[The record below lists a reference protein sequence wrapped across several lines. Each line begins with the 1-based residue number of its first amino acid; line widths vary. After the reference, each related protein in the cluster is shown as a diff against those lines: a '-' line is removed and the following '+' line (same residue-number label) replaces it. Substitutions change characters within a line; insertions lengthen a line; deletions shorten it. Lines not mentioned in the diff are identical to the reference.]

1 MHIIPFISML
11 LIYIAAVSAG
21 EPTPVEKHGK
31 LSVKGNKIVDQHGNP
46 VQLRGMSLF
55 WSQWMGDF
63 YNESAVKWLVD
74 DWKVTII
81 RAALGVKH
89 EDTKSGYLY
98 DGSEKKKITTVV
110 DAAIKKGI
118 YVIIDWHD
126 HYAHKNQKESVKFF
140 KEMASRYGEYP
151 NVIYEIFNEPVKESW
166 TDVVKPYSE
175 AVVSAIRSIDPDN
188 LIILGTP
195 YWCQNVDEAANDPL
209 EGENLAYSLHF
220 YAASH
225 KGELR
230 DKAEAALDKGV
241 ALFVTEFGTCVA
253 TGNGFLDTAETE
265 EWFDFMDKHHL
276 SWCNWSIANKD
287 ETSAALL
294 PGTRPIGYWQ
304 ASNLTASGKI
314 IRRKLRQYAGIIDV
328 EEVKEKRK
336 SWLRI
341 KPIN

>member
-1 MHIIPFISML
+1 M
-11 LIYIAAVSAG
+11 
-21 EPTPVEKHGK
+21 
-31 LSVKGNKIVDQHGNP
+31 
-46 VQLRGMSLF
+46 
-55 WSQWMGDF
+55 
-63 YNESAVKWLVD
+63 
-74 DWKVTII
+74 
-81 RAALGVKH
+81 
-89 EDTKSGYLY
+89 
-98 DGSEKKKITTVV
+98 
-110 DAAIKKGI
+110 
-118 YVIIDWHD
+118 
-126 HYAHKNQKESVKFF
+126 KFF

-265 EWFDFMDKHHL
+265 EWFEFMDKHHL
-276 SWCNWSIANKD
+276 SWCNWSIANK
-287 ETSAALL
+287 TRHPQPSARHPTNRILA
-294 PGTRPIGYWQ
+294 GVKSYRIREDYQ
-304 ASNLTASGKI
+304 AQTPSVCRDNRCGRS
-314 IRRKLRQYAGIIDV
+314 
-328 EEVKEKRK
+328 KEKRK
-336 SWLRI
+336 VGYG
-341 KPIN
+341 